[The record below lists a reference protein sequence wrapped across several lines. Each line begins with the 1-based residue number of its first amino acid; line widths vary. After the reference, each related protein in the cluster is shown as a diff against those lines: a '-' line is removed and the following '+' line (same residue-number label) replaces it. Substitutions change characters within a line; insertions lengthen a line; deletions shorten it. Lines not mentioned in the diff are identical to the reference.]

1 MLSFVA
7 WSTLFY
13 YLPEDQSPESR
24 FYKNLH
30 DILAFICFGI
40 NFAEATCGVASSFIT
55 IQWLRHVALSNA
67 AMRDPPRVTIGSLLA
82 SKKLSHSCE
91 LQHLASRRNKTIYI
105 SITILLMNL
114 PYLLSIVSNVLSIH
128 YDFEYGLIYAS
139 FLMLHI
145 VVSAYNPIIIIA
157 RNKDIR
163 RYMRMGV
170 IGIQS
175 RISKHFSTRGR
186 TLSLV

>member
-1 MLSFVA
+1 MLSIVA

-13 YLPEDQSPESR
+13 YLPEDQSPESK
-24 FYKNLH
+24 FYKRLH

-40 NFAEATCGVASSFIT
+40 NFAAATCGVASSFIT
-55 IQWLRHVALSNA
+55 IQWLRHVALSNV
-67 AMRDPPRVTIGSLLA
+67 AMRDPPRVTIASLLA
-82 SKKLSHSCE
+82 CKKLSHSCE
-91 LQHLASRRNKTIYI
+91 LQHLASRRNKTIYS

-139 FLMLHI
+139 FLMLHMVI
-145 VVSAYNPIIIIA
+145 SAYNPIIIVA

-175 RISKHFSTRGR
+175 SISKHFITRGW